1 MLESVFEN
9 ETILSFFCFYNDR
22 KEYKLYNDIK
32 KNHVQIGIDNQWYG
46 RNCRPKKKKH
56 FVGL

>member
-9 ETILSFFCFYNDR
+9 ETILSFFCFYNDI

-32 KNHVQIGIDNQWYG
+32 KIHV
-46 RNCRPKKKKH
+46 
-56 FVGL
+56 